1 MDWRTGIQFSAGAM
15 MGLFSLCHH
24 IQTGSGAH
32 PTPYP
37 GSTGGFLP
45 RGKVAGA

>member
-1 MDWRTGIQFSAGAM
+1 VCDWATGWMTMVRF
-15 MGLFSLCHH
+15 CHH

-32 PTPYP
+32 PAYY
-37 GSTGGFLP
+37 STGIAKSFP